1 MSRLQRDQPNIR
13 VSIEHS
19 KTCRTIGTDS
29 GKRMAFDGTALEM
42 NNSTGTIASLNYLF
56 TVVREDPSMEHVID
70 RIPDHQF
77 RIVGAVRQTEARG
90 QILRLIEVVIVTVAG
105 ILVRRVE

>member
-1 MSRLQRDQPNIR
+1 
-13 VSIEHS
+13 
-19 KTCRTIGTDS
+19 
-29 GKRMAFDGTALEM
+29 M
-42 NNSTGTIASLNYLF
+42 NNSKGTIASLNYLF

-105 ILVRRVE
+105 ILVRRVERCGPFGLWSARRRLVRWQW